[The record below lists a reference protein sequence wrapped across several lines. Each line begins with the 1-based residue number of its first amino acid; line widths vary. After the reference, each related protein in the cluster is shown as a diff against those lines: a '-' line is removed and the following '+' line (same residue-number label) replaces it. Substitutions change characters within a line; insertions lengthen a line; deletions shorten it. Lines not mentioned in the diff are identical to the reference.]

1 MYLEGKLVER
11 MGLITKSDC
20 MSVTDL
26 NQTTRY
32 KGYVVDVCSQLH
44 KDFRHY
50 CLLSVSDQLVV
61 GIVFSCFWLK
71 KYKNIV
77 LQYSSTKKE
86 YFYVEESLN

>member
-1 MYLEGKLVER
+1 
-11 MGLITKSDC
+11 
-20 MSVTDL
+20 MSFTDL

-32 KGYVVDVCSQLH
+32 IGYIVDICSQLH
-44 KDFRHY
+44 KDFQDY

-71 KYKNIV
+71 NYKNIV
-77 LQYSSTKKE
+77 LHYSSTKKE